1 MSQQYNSYIGTIHST
16 ISGSSGD
23 FLATSISLN
32 FESDRVALS
41 TSNVSTYTGRV
52 DIYDYSVASWTKI
65 FSLSGPDGTNSSF
78 GQEISLNWSGTRLAV
93 GAPQKNKVYIYDATG
108 TGSNTVSYTHLTLP
122 TICSV

>member
-1 MSQQYNSYIGTIHST
+1 MSQQFSSYIGAVHSS
-16 ISGSSGD
+16 ISGSTND
-23 FLATSISLN
+23 YLATSISLN

-41 TSNVSTYTGRV
+41 TSNVSTFTGRV

-93 GAPQKNKVYIYDATG
+93 ELPKKTR
-108 TGSNTVSYTHLTLP
+108 YTFMTQRELVLTYGLRMFL
-122 TICSV
+122 IH